1 MPNAIWIWRAAA
13 SRARRGLGLAPEI
26 QSAADGGAL
35 QIIISLRPFLI
46 DSPDSNKRMLEFLRA
61 NWSDIL
67 WHIAQHLWLV
77 FISIAIAMV
86 IALPLG
92 ILITRRK
99 RLRAPVLGIAN
110 VMQTIPS
117 LALFGFL
124 IPLPFIGGI
133 GPRTAIVALVFYAL
147 LPIMRNTVTGILG
160 VDRSV
165 RDAAVAMGMTD
176 RQVLLQ
182 VELPLAMSVILT
194 GVRVAVVITIGVAI
208 IAAEVGAGGLGEYIF
223 RGLRLNDNHL
233 LLAGAV
239 PSALMALLADFGFGL
254 IEKQF
259 DTSANRLKPSRRKL
273 LRRIAWAALA
283 LGIVLMGYAAWQRM
297 RPRSH
302 SPLSRGHVTVGSK
315 DFTESILLAE
325 IVAQMLE
332 AQNMEV
338 DRRFDLGGNLAHSAL
353 VGGQIDLYPEYTG
366 TAFTA
371 ILHHR
376 PITDPKAV
384 YDQVK
389 REYSEQFN
397 LWISPP
403 LGFDNTFAIL
413 VRGEDARR
421 LNLKTI
427 SDAAKYAPRWHAGF
441 GHDFISRLDGYPGF
455 SRTYGLQFAG
465 VSDMALDLTYT
476 ALASHQVDLI
486 AGNST
491 DGRIAALDLVQ
502 LEDDR
507 RYFPPYEAV
516 FLTRNDAL
524 TRVPALAEALRKL
537 VGAISTDEMR
547 KLNYEVDGLKHD
559 KKIAVHEWLVKK
571 GLI

>member
-1 MPNAIWIWRAAA
+1 
-13 SRARRGLGLAPEI
+13 
-26 QSAADGGAL
+26 
-35 QIIISLRPFLI
+35 
-46 DSPDSNKRMLEFLRA
+46 MLEFLRA

-176 RQVLLQ
+176 RQVLFQ

-194 GVRVAVVITIGVAI
+194 GVRVAIVITIGVAI

-223 RGLRLNDNHL
+223 RGLRMNDNRL

-239 PSALMALLADFGFGL
+239 PSALMALVADFGFGL
-254 IEKQF
+254 IERRF
-259 DTSANRLKPSRRKL
+259 DPGTPRTSRRPMRVL
-273 LRRIAWAALA
+273 AWAILLIGVVMMSYATWR
-283 LGIVLMGYAAWQRM
+283 GIHN
-297 RPRSH
+297 RS
-302 SPLSRGHVTVGSK
+302 SSSLSHGHVTVGSK
-315 DFTESILLAE
+315 DFTESVLLAE

-332 AQNMEV
+332 AKNIEV
-338 DRRFDLGGNLAHSAL
+338 DRRFDLGGNLGHSAL
-353 VGGQIDLYPEYTG
+353 IASQIDLYPEYTG
-366 TAFTA
+366 TSFTA
-371 ILHHR
+371 ILHHQ

-389 REYSEQFN
+389 REYAEQFKVEVG
-397 LWISPP
+397 PP

-413 VRGEDARR
+413 IRGEDARR

-427 SDAAKYAPRWHAGF
+427 SDAARYARQWQAGF
-441 GHDFISRLDGYPGF
+441 GHDFMVRKDGYPGF
-455 SRTYGLQFAG
+455 SRAYGLQFAG
-465 VSDMALDLTYT
+465 APSEMALDLTYT
-476 ALASHQVDLI
+476 ALASHKVDMI

-491 DGRIAALDLVQ
+491 DGRIAALDLFQ

-507 RYFPPYEAV
+507 HYFPPYEGV
-516 FLTRNDAL
+516 FLTRQDAL
-524 TRVPALAEALRKL
+524 ARVPALAEVIQKL
-537 VGAISTDEMR
+537 AGAISTDEMR
-547 KLNYEVDGLKHD
+547 KLNYEVDGAKRD
-559 KKIAVHEWLVKK
+559 KKVVVREWLKTK
-571 GLI
+571 GLIQ